1 MKWLFGLLLL
11 ANLVFF
17 AFMQWGGALIEDN
30 RSLQL
35 QQAFNAEKIKLQ
47 TASSIA
53 PAPVVPA
60 SAAQSSVPVL
70 PLPAAQSS
78 VPVLTLPAAQS
89 SVKALTT
96 AVCLEWG
103 EFSGNDFTRA
113 STTLSGLNL
122 GDKLT
127 QRQIEHVSGYW
138 VYIPPLKTRAE
149 ADRKVGQL
157 KARGVMEYFV
167 VNEVG
172 VWQNAISLGIF
183 KTEEAAQKHL
193 GSLAAKGVISAKVG
207 ERTSKLTFTI
217 FELKNLD
224 AGMADKVRALQ
235 KEFPGSEVKTLACN

>member
-1 MKWLFGLLLL
+1 MMKWLFGLLLL

-30 RSLQL
+30 RNLQL

-47 TASSIA
+47 TASSVA

-60 SAAQSSVPVL
+60 SAAQSSVTSGPSVPAL
-70 PLPAAQSS
+70 PLP
-78 VPVLTLPAAQS
+78 VAQS

-96 AVCLEWG
+96 DVCLEWG

-172 VWQNAISLGIF
+172 IWQNAISLGIF